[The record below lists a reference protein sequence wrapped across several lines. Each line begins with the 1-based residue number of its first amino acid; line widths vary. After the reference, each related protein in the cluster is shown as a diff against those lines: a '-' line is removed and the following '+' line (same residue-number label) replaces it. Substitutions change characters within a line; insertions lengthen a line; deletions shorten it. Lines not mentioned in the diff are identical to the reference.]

1 MEEKILILIVEDS
14 PTQTELLK
22 YLLYRHG
29 YAVLA
34 AQNGQEALGLLR
46 DNEVDIIISDIN
58 MPDMDGYQLCQ
69 AVKEDERLR
78 DLPVVLLTSLSNPA
92 DIIKGL
98 ASGASSF
105 ISKPYEDEHLLS
117 NISYILTNK
126 ALRKETPQD
135 RDIEVIF
142 GGQRYFIT
150 SNRHQVLD
158 FLLPVF
164 ETAVRKN
171 SSLIAAQKELKALN
185 EQLEEKVEER
195 TSLLTAEIAERKKA
209 EEQIILQMQ
218 KLSAL
223 RDIDIAINASLDL
236 RVSLNIFLDKVTTN
250 LKVDA
255 ADVLLLNP
263 VTKTLEC
270 IVDRGFHTTHL
281 KNINLYL
288 SDNFAG
294 RVVLDRRTIQ
304 IKNVQEVKDRT
315 RAKMILNEKFIT
327 YHGVPLI
334 AKGQVKGVL
343 EIFHRN
349 AFNPQS
355 EWLDFLLALAGQAA
369 IAIDNATLFDD
380 LQKSNIELLL
390 AYNATLEGWARTLEL
405 RDQETEGHS
414 RRVTDQTMRIASIMG
429 VADKDL
435 LHVRHGAL
443 LHDVGKIG
451 IPDGILLKQGPL
463 TDLEWEIM
471 RRHPV
476 YAYELLSPIAFLLPA
491 LDIPYCHHEKW
502 DGSGYPRGL
511 KGEQIP
517 LPARIFAI
525 VDVWDAL
532 ISDRPYRKKKTRGEV
547 YDHIKSLSGTH
558 FDPNVVEVFLS
569 LEDMSDQV

>member
-1 MEEKILILIVEDS
+1 MEEKIKVLIAEDS

-22 YLLYRHG
+22 YLLHQHG
-29 YAVLA
+29 YTVLA
-34 AQNGQEALGLLR
+34 AQNGREALGLLR
-46 DNEVDIIISDIN
+46 DNEADIVISDIN
-58 MPDMDGYQLCQ
+58 MPDMNGYQLCQ
-69 AVKEDERLR
+69 AVKADERLK
-78 DLPVVLLTSLSNPA
+78 DIPVVLLTALSDPA

-105 ISKPYEDEHLLS
+105 ISKPYDEEHLLS

-126 ALRKETPQD
+126 ALRQEKQQD
-135 RDIEVIF
+135 KDIDVIF
-142 GGQRYFIT
+142 GGERYFIT
-150 SNRHQVLD
+150 SSRHQILD

-185 EQLEEKVEER
+185 ERLEEKVEER
-195 TSLLTAEIAERKKA
+195 TALLTSEITERKKA

-236 RVSLNIFLDKVTTN
+236 RVSLNIFLDKATTN

-270 IVDRGFHTTHL
+270 IADRGFRSANQ
-281 KNINLYL
+281 KNTRIYL
-288 SDNFAG
+288 SDSLAG
-294 RVVLDRRTIQ
+294 RVVLDRRTIHL
-304 IKNVQEVKDRT
+304 KNVQELKDRT
-315 RAKMILNEKFIT
+315 RATVILDEKFIA

-343 EIFHRN
+343 EVFHRN
-349 AFNPQS
+349 IFNPTS
-355 EWLDFLLALAGQAA
+355 EWLDFLEALAGQAA
-369 IAIDNATLFDD
+369 IAVDNATLFDD
-380 LQKSNIELLL
+380 LQRSNIELML
-390 AYNATLEGWARTLEL
+390 AYDATLEGWARTLEL

-414 RRVTDQTMRIASIMG
+414 RRVTDLTMRIASIMG

-463 TDLEWEIM
+463 NDLEWEIM

-476 YAYELLSPIAFLLPA
+476 YAYELLSPVAFLLPA

-517 LPARIFAI
+517 LSARIFAI

-532 ISDRPYRKKKTRGEV
+532 ISDRPYRKKRNKADVR
-547 YDHIKSLSGTH
+547 DHISSLSGTH
-558 FDPNVVEVFLS
+558 FDPKVVDIFLTM
-569 LEDMSDQV
+569 DDI